1 MTNTEW
7 WEKINFSVA
16 WEIPRKGNLIIQYL
30 PTLLKAKT
38 LLGYIY
44 KKKSKVG
51 CDNKQAKDSK
61 KNGYLNFASVCGW
74 GGTHKENTEAWSL
87 PEQMGAVSDL
97 INPTCG
103 RPRTFWRWVHHLHGQ
118 LKSFHPKCLWLKA
131 FPGIKLQLD
140 VNDTTG
146 NRMRQPSVHMRL
158 GLIKGVSPLAHV

>member
-38 LLGYIY
+38 LLGYTY

-61 KNGYLNFASVCGW
+61 KNGYLNFASVCG
-74 GGTHKENTEAWSL
+74 GGGELTRKIRKHEVFQNKWVQWVTWSTQL
-87 PEQMGAVSDL
+87 VEDL
-97 INPTCG
+97 E
-103 RPRTFWRWVHHLHGQ
+103 
-118 LKSFHPKCLWLKA
+118 
-131 FPGIKLQLD
+131 
-140 VNDTTG
+140 
-146 NRMRQPSVHMRL
+146 PSGGEFIISMDN
-158 GLIKGVSPLAHV
+158 